1 MQDIL
6 KIYNQA
12 PKMMLTV
19 WTTNPRLIQ
28 LLYSIYR
35 ICNSCTE
42 SIFYQNLMYSL
53 VIYVCVHIDIIDT
66 FVQRFVRKFSAQ
78 STSQNLNNWPN
89 IRIFLRIFC
98 QTKNFPKP
106 LNVLKPS
113 TSYCTSTRQS
123 VCERESKNNISH
135 QWSDNFPWLCSDK
148 VSARSWIVVKWH
160 FTTCEKFVK
169 LCRTQSFFLKILKN
183 LKHQSSSFFS
193 LKSCFFLLSFL
204 SFFHSQQPLTP

>member
-1 MQDIL
+1 MYKGLLESSQPNQL
-6 KIYNQA
+6 PKI
-12 PKMMLTV
+12 
-19 WTTNPRLIQ
+19 WT
-28 LLYSIYR
+28 
-35 ICNSCTE
+35 
-42 SIFYQNLMYSL
+42 
-53 VIYVCVHIDIIDT
+53 ID
-66 FVQRFVRKFSAQ
+66 Q
-78 STSQNLNNWPN
+78 TSEF
-89 IRIFLRIFC
+89 FLRIFC

-183 LKHQSSSFFS
+183 LKHQSSSFFP
-193 LKSCFFLLSFL
+193 LKSCFFFIIFSKFL
-204 SFFHSQQPLTP
+204 SLSATPYTLVTLSPCMGWNE